1 MVEFKNPRSQVTRA
15 ALQAATVLFR
25 QGQVGGGKA
34 ANSLKSIDSL
44 VGLLLTKAADTNR
57 FIRADATRV
66 LQALAANLSLHR
78 ALATLESVGICH
90 KSSPGRTAAA
100 DLVCQTLQA
109 ITPAVFIGI
118 ARSGL
123 QGGASSR
130 ETEDGSA
137 ASCNMETTNFVLRC
151 ASELLFDGNLDT
163 RNSAKSIFRLLA
175 QHNQFQSVVLDQCLP
190 KLYRDKSD
198 KLEQL
203 KKAISQIK

>member
-15 ALQAATVLFR
+15 ALQAATVVFS
-25 QGQVGGGKA
+25 QGHVGGGKA

-66 LQALAANLSLHR
+66 LQALVVNLSLHR
-78 ALATLESVGICH
+78 ALVTLESVGICH

-109 ITPAVFIGI
+109 ITPGAFIAI

-137 ASCNMETTNFVLRC
+137 SCNMETTNSVLRC
-151 ASELLFDGNLDT
+151 ASELLSDGNLDT

-175 QHNQFQSVVLDQCLP
+175 QHNQFQSVVLDQCLA
-190 KLYRDKSD
+190 KLYRDKSE